1 MLYLT
6 LHSPI
11 IPHQIMEY
19 IINSPELI
27 EKELIPNLKFQ
38 KEDVLPEVE
47 DQKRRLYDIHRATLL
62 GNAYLGKV
70 DIFFLSAD
78 CEQKRVNTTVWDYDK
93 QYVILKSG
101 SSMPIRAIN
110 GVEFY

>member
-1 MLYLT
+1 
-6 LHSPI
+6 
-11 IPHQIMEY
+11 MEY

-27 EKELIPNLKFQ
+27 EKELIPNMKFQ
-38 KEDVLPEVE
+38 KDDVLPDPE
-47 DQKRRLYDIHRATLL
+47 DQKRRQYDIHRATLL
-62 GNAYLGKV
+62 GNAYHGKV
-70 DIFFLSAD
+70 DIFFLTAD
-78 CEQKRVNTTVWDYDK
+78 GEQKRVNTTIWDYDK